1 MAEGSGD
8 NSDATWYPSSFPS
21 GSSSIHLPQPRHRPT
36 SRYGNDHRRPVMLS
50 PGPDD
55 VIDLTADPESPPR
68 FHPQRALSASGSRL
82 PIQDIINRDSSEQNV
97 IDLEADGNGA
107 EGTSGGPDVEIIG
120 STVRPM
126 PTMEPR
132 YLDSNGFS
140 MYHSLRRPNGTFAG
154 LTSPW
159 VSDNLFLRN
168 STRESAAN
176 HRGRGRSSGIP
187 GSMYGDDFLSFMN
200 NMPAILPY
208 NVPAFEYNSP
218 AQSAPRTQRGAYKAP
233 PPAPKGFAR
242 CLEDEHVPICPNC
255 EEELGT
261 GSGRKVEIYIS
272 KACGHV
278 SVGNIFENIFAMLDP
293 DETNIHQA
301 YCGECAENRSI
312 SKSKK
317 SASKTKPFSK
327 CQVEGCN
334 KPVSSQTA
342 MTHLFL

>member
-1 MAEGSGD
+1 MSDNTGVQIVAARSKRTHREMAAGSGD
-8 NSDATWYPSSFPS
+8 NSDATWYPSSHPS
-21 GSSSIHLPQPRHRPT
+21 GSSSVHLPQPRDQTT
-36 SRYGNDHRRPVMLS
+36 SRYGDDHRRPVMLS
-50 PGPDD
+50 PGPEN
-55 VIDLTADPESPPR
+55 VIDLTEDPESPPQSP
-68 FHPQRALSASGSRL
+68 PQRVLSASGSRL
-82 PIQDIINRDSSEQNV
+82 PIRDIINRDSSEQNV
-97 IDLEADGNGA
+97 IDLETEGNGA
-107 EGTSGGPDVEIIG
+107 EGTSGDPDVEIIG

-132 YLDSNGFS
+132 YFDPNGFA
-140 MYHSLRRPNGTFAG
+140 MYHPLRRPNRPFAG
-154 LTSPW
+154 LPSPW
-159 VSDNLFLRN
+159 VNDNFLLRSN
-168 STRESAAN
+168 TRESSAG
-176 HRGRGRSSGIP
+176 HRGRDMPSGIP
-187 GSMYGDDFLSFMN
+187 GSMYGDDFVSLMN

-208 NVPAFEYNSP
+208 NVPAFEYNSTT
-218 AQSAPRTQRGAYKAP
+218 QSAPRSRRGAYKAP

-261 GSGRKVEIYIS
+261 GSGRKVEIYVA
-272 KACGHV
+272 KACGH
-278 SVGNIFENIFAMLDP
+278 
-293 DETNIHQA
+293 A

-317 SASKTKPFSK
+317 SSSKTKPFSK